1 MDGVVDITLVCGD
14 LGVDPGPEFDSRLQ
28 DRWPGEIR
36 CPGVNAGKKQ
46 RYEKDFSQAVQF
58 PV

>member
-1 MDGVVDITLVCGD
+1 VDITLVCGD